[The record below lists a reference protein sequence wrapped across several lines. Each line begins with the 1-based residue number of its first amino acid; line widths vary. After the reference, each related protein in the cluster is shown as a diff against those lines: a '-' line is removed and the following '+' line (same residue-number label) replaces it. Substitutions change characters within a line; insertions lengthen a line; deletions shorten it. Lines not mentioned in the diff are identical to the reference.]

1 MSTKESTAAPTA
13 EAPNAQPPAYSVF
26 TPVEKRII
34 VALVAYAAW
43 FSTLTGYIYYP
54 AIHQL
59 AETFSVPVEKIN
71 LTVTTY
77 MAVATIAPTLVGDTA
92 DVLGRRPVYVVL
104 LSLYIGVNIAIV
116 LADSYAGLLGL
127 RVVQALAISG
137 TFSIAYGVITD
148 VASPAERGSYVNMV
162 SFAYRSAACPIELGA
177 LPLKSGSS
185 ITTAASI
192 GPIFGG
198 TLSYAAGWQWIFWFL
213 SIAAASCLS
222 IMVFFLPET
231 SRSVVGNGSL
241 KPFKYWRLPLPKIMC
256 HWTDSADSATVRW
269 RVPNPLKSL
278 KIIARKDN
286 AVIMLAGGLLYVIPT
301 CIYTALSVLFIDLY
315 KLNQWQAGL
324 TYLPFGLGGVA
335 STLFSG
341 RLIDHAYRNFRLKKG
356 LSTDR
361 IAGDDLDDFP
371 IERARLCVV
380 WAPMLVT
387 ACSVMAFGWVL
398 DRRQHIAIPLCLQFI
413 TGLCMQIEFSVSLFF
428 AAILQENK
436 HSMVYNTLLVDKN
449 YRNPAAAQASSN
461 IVRCS
466 LAAIAVTFIQDLIDS
481 MGIGWTFT
489 FLGGLCLVAMGL
501 FGVDFFKGTS
511 WRQKHIA
518 S

>member
-1 MSTKESTAAPTA
+1 MSTKESTGAPTS

-148 VASPAERGSYVNMV
+148 VASPAERGS
-162 SFAYRSAACPIELGA
+162 
-177 LPLKSGSS
+177 

-301 CIYTALSVLFIDLY
+301 CIYTALSILFIDLY

-341 RLIDHAYRNFRLKKG
+341 RLIDHAYWNFRLKKG

-398 DRRQHIAIPLCLQFI
+398 DRRQLTKIQHIAIPLCLQFI
-413 TGLCMQIEFSVSLFF
+413 TGLCMQIEFS
-428 AAILQENK
+428 
-436 HSMVYNTLLVDKN
+436 VYNTLLVDKN